1 MLDAPLSGYGRLHA
15 PPSWANNAAGV
26 KRAPPRSLIVFAGP
40 ELCDWKLSRTVLR
53 GLGGRK
59 AAWLFG
65 NTRCPEVAR
74 SGKLSS

>member
-40 ELCDWKLSRTVLR
+40 ELSDWKLSRPVLR
-53 GLGGRK
+53 GLDGSNPVR
-59 AAWLFG
+59 LLG
-65 NTRCPEVAR
+65 NYSLSR
-74 SGKLSS
+74 SRAFWEAE